1 VSNKTEITEPP
12 IELKELKPLLDAVDK
27 RKPDPQAVARLRAHL
42 AAMPDLCLA
51 LGDTNFRL
59 ENRLIERLFPH
70 KAAQIAARQRAAAVR
85 DGLGYQGA
93 TQLEQLLID
102 HAVLCWLRLQD
113 VERGYSSAME
123 RSMSLG
129 EADFWDRHLA
139 AARRRYLRACE
150 TLARVRRLLHP
161 TLQVNIAA
169 QGGQQV
175 NVSGDLRLPPSQ
187 TSAAPAPSPHGGDR
201 CSVPPEGGQGWGVG
215 QGSSSFLSPPGKG
228 VG

>member
-1 VSNKTEITEPP
+1 MSNKPTIA
-12 IELKELKPLLDAVDK
+12 LKDLRLLLQAVDK
-27 RKPDPQAVARLRAHL
+27 QKPDPQAVAELRRHL
-42 AAMPDLCLA
+42 DAMPDLCLA
-51 LGDTNFRL
+51 LGDAGSHL
-59 ENRLIERLFPH
+59 QDRLIERLSPH
-70 KAAQIAARQRAAAVR
+70 KAAQMAIAQRAEMVR
-85 DGLGYQGA
+85 TGLGYEGA